1 MKRTAS
7 YWIKQLK
14 LTEHIEGGAFAEVY
28 RSGLILPQ
36 SILSDDFKGNR
47 VASTSIYFLLQY
59 GQFSAFHRIASDE
72 VWHFYQGSP
81 LKVYEINSDGELII
95 HVLGDNPEE
104 GETFQCVIQ
113 AGSWFGSRTEEEGGF
128 SLVGCTV
135 APGFDFEDFELA
147 KCESLLGEFPQHEM
161 LICSLTRS

>member
-7 YWIKQLK
+7 FWINHLK
-14 LTEHIEGGAFAEVY
+14 LTEHVEGGAFAEVY
-28 RSGLILPQ
+28 RSGLVLPQ
-36 SILSDDFKGNR
+36 SILPNSFKGKR
-47 VASTSIYFLLQY
+47 AASTSIYFLLQY

-81 LKVYEINSDGELII
+81 LHVYEIQENGDLMV
-95 HVLGDNPEE
+95 HRLGNNPDL
-104 GETFQCVIQ
+104 GETFQCVIRS
-113 AGSWFGSRTEEEGGF
+113 GSWFGSRTEVLDGY

-147 KCESLLGEFPQHEM
+147 ERNSLIHQYPQHTALIESLTH
-161 LICSLTRS
+161 